1 MPITQVRGETQ
12 IMDNSI
18 DLSRLFDPFLTATE
32 GDWDITGGAN
42 GFTITGIRDP
52 TADDDAATKGYV
64 DGLINGL
71 AWKDPAVV
79 CSEADIA
86 IATALED
93 GDTVDGFVVSTGER
107 VLLKGQ
113 TNAANDEVGTIEIT
127 GTPTGGTWILEL
139 QISGLVQL
147 DTAALAFN
155 IAAAALETA
164 IDTAAS
170 GVIPGWT
177 NGDISVSGGTIEDG
191 TGLTLTYDG
200 TSVDDK
206 NHRPPTA
213 DLSSLTGGT
222 PAFVEVNTTQG
233 NALGSENGVY
243 DVVASGAAPRSSD
256 WVAGEDAANFA
267 IFIQQGASCA
277 DRAYV
282 VTNDSPDAIVDS
294 DAIVLVQFS
303 AESQVPTFVFSD
315 VPTVTNGVATVTLAN
330 TNVVANTE
338 RVYLNGVRQQDGG
351 GNDYTI
357 VDSSGVITF
366 TFNLKNNPGQLD
378 IVSVDYHL

>member
-12 IMDNSI
+12 IMDNSV

-42 GFTITGIRDP
+42 GFTVTGIRDP
-52 TADDDAATKGYV
+52 TADDDTATKGYV
-64 DGLINGL
+64 DNLINGL

-79 CSEADIA
+79 CSETDIA
-86 IATALED
+86 IANGLED
-93 GDTVDGFVVSTGER
+93 GDTVDGIVVSTGER

-113 TNAANDEVGTIEIT
+113 TNSANDEIQTIEIT
-127 GTPTGGTWILEL
+127 GSPTGGTWILEL
-139 QISGLVQL
+139 QISGLAQI
-147 DTAALAFN
+147 DTAALAFD
-155 IAAAALETA
+155 ITDTALETA

-177 NGDISVSGGTIEDG
+177 NGDIAVSGTDILNV
-191 TGLTLTYDG
+191 LTLAFSG
-200 TSVDDK
+200 ASVDEK
-206 NHRPPTA
+206 NHRQSTA
-213 DLSSLTGGT
+213 DLTNLTGGT
-222 PAFVEVNTTQG
+222 PAFGSLTSIQG

-243 DVVASGAAPRSSD
+243 DVAASGAASRSSD
-256 WVAGEDAANFA
+256 WAAGADAANFA
-267 IFIQQGASCA
+267 IFVQQGTTCA

-282 VTNDSPDAIVDS
+282 VTNDTPDAIVDS

-315 VPTVTNGVATVTLAN
+315 TPTVTNGVATVTLAN

-338 RVYLNGVRQQDGG
+338 RVFLNGVRQQDGG

-366 TFNLKNNPGQLD
+366 NFNLKNTPGQLD